1 MFQARRLLECLLVLV
16 SAPSTNL
23 EISVFAGVRGLL
35 LHFMSSQQG
44 MFVEEGRR
52 EGGRERGREGERE
65 GERERERE

>member
-44 MFVEEGRR
+44 VFVEEGRR
-52 EGGRERGREGERE
+52 EGGREGERE
-65 GERERERE
+65 EYKLK

>member
-1 MFQARRLLECLLVLV
+1 MLV

-44 MFVEEGRR
+44 VFVEEG
-52 EGGRERGREGERE
+52 GRE
-65 GERERERE
+65 GEREREREREGGREGYKLK